1 MSTNA
6 PQSSGETRMDELDEQ
21 TRANMDVVLEKICRE
36 MPHGGDHD
44 SRKFIAE
51 RLMHSAREGRISLA
65 DLNSVARRA
74 LLELV
79 NRKSA

>member
-1 MSTNA
+1 
-6 PQSSGETRMDELDEQ
+6 MDEFDDR
-21 TRANMDVVLEKICRE
+21 TRANMDVVLEEICKE
-36 MPHGGDHD
+36 MSHGGDHD

-51 RLMHSAREGRISLA
+51 RLIESAREGRSSLTE
-65 DLNSVARRA
+65 LNSVARRA

>member
-1 MSTNA
+1 
-6 PQSSGETRMDELDEQ
+6 MDTFDDR
-21 TRANMDVVLEKICRE
+21 TRANMDVVLDEICQE

-51 RLMHSAREGRISLA
+51 RLVESAREGRSSLTE
-65 DLNSVARRA
+65 LNSVARRA

>member
-1 MSTNA
+1 
-6 PQSSGETRMDELDEQ
+6 MDEFDDR
-21 TRANMDVVLEKICRE
+21 TRTNMDVVLEEICRE
-36 MPHGGDHD
+36 MAHGGDHE

-51 RLMHSAREGRISLA
+51 RLIESAREGRISLTE
-65 DLNSVARRA
+65 LNSVARRA

>member
-1 MSTNA
+1 
-6 PQSSGETRMDELDEQ
+6 MDEFDDR
-21 TRANMDVVLEKICRE
+21 TRANMDVVLEEICQQ
-36 MPHGGDHD
+36 MAHGGDHE

-51 RLMHSAREGRISLA
+51 RLIEAAREGHNSLTE
-65 DLNSVARRA
+65 LNSVARRA

>member
-1 MSTNA
+1 
-6 PQSSGETRMDELDEQ
+6 MDEFEDR
-21 TRANMDVVLEKICRE
+21 TRANMDVVLEEICQQ
-36 MPHGGDHD
+36 MAHGGDHE

-51 RLMHSAREGRISLA
+51 RLIEAAREGRTSLTE
-65 DLNSVARRA
+65 LNSVARRA

>member
-1 MSTNA
+1 MA
-6 PQSSGETRMDELDEQ
+6 EFDDR
-21 TRANMDVVLEKICRE
+21 TRANMDVVLEEICRE
-36 MPHGGDHD
+36 MPHGGDHE

-51 RLMHSAREGRISLA
+51 RLMECVREGRSSLA
-65 DLNSVARRA
+65 ELNGVARRA